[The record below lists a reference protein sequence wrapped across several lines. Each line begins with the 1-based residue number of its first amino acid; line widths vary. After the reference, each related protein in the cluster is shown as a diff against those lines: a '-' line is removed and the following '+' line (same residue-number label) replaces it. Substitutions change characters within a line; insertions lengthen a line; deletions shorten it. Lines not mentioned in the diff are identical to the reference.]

1 MTFDIV
7 EEGILSA
14 EYAKNPPINTYNLMY
29 DSLKMC
35 LEALY
40 EAVDIAPLDRL
51 PSKAPSAIQ
60 QAQYVLNQVDGGSR

>member
-1 MTFDIV
+1 MDDGNWA
-7 EEGILSA
+7 EEIA
-14 EYAKNPPINTYNLMY
+14 QERATTYNLMY

-40 EAVDIAPLDRL
+40 EAVEIAPLDRL

-60 QAQYVLNQVDGGSR
+60 QAQYVLNQVDGGFR

>member
-1 MTFDIV
+1 MDDRNWA
-7 EEGILSA
+7 EEIA
-14 EYAKNPPINTYNLMY
+14 QERATTYNLMY

-40 EAVDIAPLDRL
+40 EAVEIAPLDRL

-60 QAQYVLNQVDGGSR
+60 QAQYVLNQVDGGNR

>member
-1 MTFDIV
+1 MKRD
-7 EEGILSA
+7 SQ
-14 EYAKNPPINTYNLMY
+14 YNLVEHYYMMY

-40 EAVDIAPLDRL
+40 EAVEIAPLDRL
-51 PSKAPSAIQ
+51 PSKAVSAIQ